1 MCLIMTSVTALVFTI
16 LWLVTKIRGQERKS
30 LFTSLLMFWA
40 AALMWSV
47 DGIASVIG
55 GESFFDISME
65 DTILGFII
73 LALGLAIFAFLF
85 IRESKKVKEKNEK
98 RVLFVPLALL
108 LILFTSFASGKSL
121 GILRLQILLA

>member
-85 IRESKKVKEKNEK
+85 IRESKKVKEKK
-98 RVLFVPLALL
+98 
-108 LILFTSFASGKSL
+108 
-121 GILRLQILLA
+121 